1 MKNKMII
8 FAFLALY
15 LLIGACTKE
24 ETAPLWE
31 EVGTEVTDLYLEAQ
45 PKALISCERD
55 YPIGSTRKIG
65 ITGEGTCFT
74 GYGRC
79 TYIGDGKSVENTNL
93 KYVWK
98 FYSKRTG
105 ACAYFTQDEGY
116 NPVAAI
122 STRFIQFYQPDITRL
137 TVRPGRGGRLYVIA
151 KTNTLVL

>member
-8 FAFLALY
+8 LGFLLAY
-15 LLIGACTKE
+15 LLFSACTKQE
-24 ETAPLWE
+24 ATPLWE
-31 EVGTEVTDLYLEAQ
+31 EVGTEVTDLYLETQ

-74 GYGRC
+74 GFGRC
-79 TYIGDGKSVENTNL
+79 TYIGDGVSVENANL

-98 FYSKRTG
+98 FYSKTTG
-105 ACAYFTQDEGY
+105 SCAYFTQEEGY
-116 NPVAAI
+116 NPEASI
-122 STRFIQFYQPDITRL
+122 SSRFIGFYQPDITRL
-137 TVRPGRGGRLYVIA
+137 TVRPGRNGRLYVIA